1 MFPSM
6 LGQSKGRIYFGGN
19 RMKKRLFF
27 SCCLLFLMAGC
38 DQGKPKEIEVKLHN
52 ASGDEV
58 GTAKVV
64 QQTSGVKITIK
75 GEGFTPGPHGL
86 HVHEI
91 GECKAPRFESSGNH
105 FNPDDKKHG
114 LLNPKGAE
122 NGDLPNVVADGSGK
136 IKAEIDAPRITLEEG
151 KTTIHRKDGA
161 SIIITENPDDGMTQ
175 PTGKSGDRIA
185 CGVIVK
191 KAADMK
197 KK

>member
-19 RMKKRLFF
+19 GMKKRLF

-75 GEGFTPGPHGL
+75 GEGFTPGYTDYMYM
-86 HVHEI
+86 
-91 GECKAPRFESSGNH
+91 KSESVRHLVLNH
-105 FNPDDKKHG
+105 PG
-114 LLNPKGAE
+114 IILILM
-122 NGDLPNVVADGSGK
+122 
-136 IKAEIDAPRITLEEG
+136 IKTW
-151 KTTIHRKDGA
+151 
-161 SIIITENPDDGMTQ
+161 S
-175 PTGKSGDRIA
+175 S
-185 CGVIVK
+185 
-191 KAADMK
+191 
-197 KK
+197 

>member
-1 MFPSM
+1 
-6 LGQSKGRIYFGGN
+6 
-19 RMKKRLFF
+19 MKRQLFF

-38 DQGKPKEIEVKLHN
+38 DQGKPKEIDVKLHN

-75 GEGFTPGPHGL
+75 AEGFTPGPHGI

-105 FNPDDKKHG
+105 FNPDNKEHG

-136 IKAEIDAPRITLEEG
+136 IKAEIDAPHITLEEG

-161 SIIITENPDDGMTQ
+161 SIIITENADDGMTQ
-175 PTGKSGDRIA
+175 PTGKSGGRIA

-191 KAADMK
+191 KVSDMK